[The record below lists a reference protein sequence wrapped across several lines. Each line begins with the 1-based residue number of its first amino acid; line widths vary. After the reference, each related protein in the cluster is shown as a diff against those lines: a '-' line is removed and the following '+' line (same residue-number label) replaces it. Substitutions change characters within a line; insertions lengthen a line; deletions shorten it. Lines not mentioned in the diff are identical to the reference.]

1 MTTLNIGDLA
11 PDFTM
16 RDMSGSDIR
25 LYDFKGKK
33 ILLCF
38 FRYAT
43 CPFCTVR
50 FVRLSQEVERYAK
63 QGIQIVGVFESSE
76 EYIQKYLGSRGL
88 TFPIIPDPTGEL
100 YRQYGVKKSLP
111 GIMIGMFR
119 MPALLRALF
128 DREYRMAKPDG
139 SISRIPADFLI
150 NADKSIADT
159 YYGSDIG
166 DHIPFKRIDKFAEQ
180 DLTGQLSRA

>member
-1 MTTLNIGDLA
+1 MNTLNIGDVA

-16 RDMSGSDIR
+16 KDMNKNDIH

-76 EYIQKYLGSRGL
+76 KYIQKYLGRRGL
-88 TFPIIPDPTGEL
+88 SFPIIPDPAGEL
-100 YRQYGVKKSLP
+100 YLQYGVKKSLP
-111 GIMIGMFR
+111 GLMFGMFR
-119 MPALLRALF
+119 MPTLLRTLF

-166 DHIPFKRIDKFAEQ
+166 DHIPFKRIDRFAEE
-180 DLTGQLSRA
+180 DVNIQLSKA

>member
-1 MTTLNIGDLA
+1 MNTLNIGDVA
-11 PDFTM
+11 PDFIM
-16 RDMSGSDIR
+16 KDMNKDDIR
-25 LYDFKGKK
+25 LYNFNGKK
-33 ILLCF
+33 VLLCF

-63 QGIQIVGVFESSE
+63 QGVQIIGVFESSE

-88 TFPIIPDPTGEL
+88 SFPIIPDPTGEL

-111 GIMIGMFR
+111 GLMFGMFR
-119 MPALLRALF
+119 IPTLLRALF
-128 DREYRMAKPDG
+128 DREYHMAKPEGDM
-139 SISRIPADFLI
+139 SRIPADFLI

-166 DHIPFKRIDKFAEQ
+166 DHISFKRIDAFAEE
-180 DLTGQLSRA
+180 DLSIQLSRA